1 MFDYARRGGDS
12 RTQKTK
18 PMKKNKPMVPPL
30 AKGQLWKLD
39 DRHIE
44 IMEVGKTL
52 THYRMF
58 QTQKRVPI
66 SLGGILMVQAYLKT
80 NGGKLIRKAVPVK
93 AA

>member
-1 MFDYARRGGDS
+1 
-12 RTQKTK
+12 
-18 PMKKNKPMVPPL
+18 MKKNKTPVTPL

-66 SLGGILMVQAYLKT
+66 SLGGILTVQAYLQTK
-80 NGGKLIRKAVPVK
+80 GGKLIRKAAPVK

>member
-1 MFDYARRGGDS
+1 M
-12 RTQKTK
+12 KLTK
-18 PMKKNKPMVPPL
+18 APVAPL

-58 QTQKRVPI
+58 QAQKRVPI
-66 SLGGILMVQAYLKT
+66 SLGGIIAMQAYLKT
-80 NGGKLIRKAVPVK
+80 KGGKLIRKAAPVK

>member
-1 MFDYARRGGDS
+1 MKP
-12 RTQKTK
+12 TKQTKTL
-18 PMKKNKPMVPPL
+18 NAPL

-66 SLGGILMVQAYLKT
+66 SLGGIIAVQAYLKT
-80 NGGKLIRKAVPVK
+80 NGGKLIRKCAPVK